1 MNINWK
7 QLKSKERDNWVQLK
21 NNHWKNDEIKNIV
34 LLQNGLNW
42 IISKVL

>member
-21 NNHWKNDEIKNIV
+21 NNHWENDEIKNIV